1 MLYNNNIFPK
11 YFIALRVMNKKGDMM
26 AVFRKTFGLKT
37 DPGAIFEI
45 SGEVADI
52 VNESGMKSGI
62 ACVFVPG
69 STGAVT
75 TIEYEDGVLHDL
87 DDALDRLLPKDIDY
101 KHNSRWGDG
110 NGHSHVR
117 ASLLGPSLTIPFTNR
132 KLELGTWQQIVFLEL
147 DNKGRSRELIVQIV
161 GE

>member
-1 MLYNNNIFPK
+1 
-11 YFIALRVMNKKGDMM
+11 M

-37 DPGAIFEI
+37 KSGAIVDI
-45 SGEVADI
+45 SNEVSDI
-52 VNESGMKSGI
+52 VHESGLKNGI

-87 DDALDRLLPKDIDY
+87 SRAIERLMPQNMEY
-101 KHNSRWGDG
+101 RHNSRWGDG

-117 ASLLGPSLTIPFTNR
+117 ASVLGPSITVPFTDR
-132 KLELGTWQQIVFLEL
+132 RLELGTWQQLVFLEL
-147 DNKGRSRELIVQIV
+147 DVRGRSREIVVQVV

>member
-1 MLYNNNIFPK
+1 
-11 YFIALRVMNKKGDMM
+11 MNSAGGMM

-37 DPGAIFEI
+37 DAGAIFEI

-52 VNESGMKSGI
+52 VHESGMKNGI

-87 DDALDRLLPKDIDY
+87 DGALDRLVPKDIDY

-110 NGHSHVR
+110 NGYAHVR
-117 ASLLGPSLTIPFTNR
+117 ASLLGPSLTVPFTNG
-132 KLELGTWQQIVFLEL
+132 KLELGKWQQIVFLEL
-147 DNKGRSRELIVQIV
+147 DNRGRSREIIVQVI